1 MRGALIATFVVLS
14 MYMDTVHCYSRGA
27 PESVCSSMAPN
38 RRSHGALPK
47 SNSRNVDNG
56 FGGPVYLYLNFF
68 DRFVHM
74 HSQNIKWLVNVEI
87 SSRCYYENHTIF
99 RSKNITIET
108 KDPDDRFK
116 GFMLQIHYDADR
128 YDRNFPFGPIGK
140 FTVSP
145 NSPYKCMDCNSKCDR
160 QALAL

>member
-1 MRGALIATFVVLS
+1 MRGSLIATFVVLS

-68 DRFVHM
+68 DRCVFIYSKDFSTSFKILNSLHAVLM
-74 HSQNIKWLVNVEI
+74 
-87 SSRCYYENHTIF
+87 TI
-99 RSKNITIET
+99 I
-108 KDPDDRFK
+108 
-116 GFMLQIHYDADR
+116 
-128 YDRNFPFGPIGK
+128 
-140 FTVSP
+140 
-145 NSPYKCMDCNSKCDR
+145 
-160 QALAL
+160 

>member
-1 MRGALIATFVVLS
+1 MSGALIATFVVLS

-68 DRFVHM
+68 DRFVF
-74 HSQNIKWLVNVEI
+74 IYL
-87 SSRCYYENHTIF
+87 
-99 RSKNITIET
+99 
-108 KDPDDRFK
+108 
-116 GFMLQIHYDADR
+116 
-128 YDRNFPFGPIGK
+128 
-140 FTVSP
+140 
-145 NSPYKCMDCNSKCDR
+145 
-160 QALAL
+160 

>member
-1 MRGALIATFVVLS
+1 MRSTLIVTFVVLFT
-14 MYMDTVHCYSRGA
+14 YMDSTYCYSRGA
-27 PESVCSSMAPN
+27 PDSVCSSMAPN

-68 DRFVHM
+68 DRFVDLYLY
-74 HSQNIKWLVNVEI
+74 NIKWLNFEI
-87 SSRCYYENHTIF
+87 LKCYLQENHTIF

-145 NSPYKCMDCNSKCDR
+145 NSPYQCMACNSKCDR
-160 QALAL
+160 